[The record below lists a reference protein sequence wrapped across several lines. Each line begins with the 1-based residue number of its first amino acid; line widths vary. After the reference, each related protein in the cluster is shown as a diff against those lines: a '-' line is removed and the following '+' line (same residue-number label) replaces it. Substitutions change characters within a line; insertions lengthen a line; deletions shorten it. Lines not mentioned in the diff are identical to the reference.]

1 MKLDEAKLLIRIPL
15 LKIPD
20 NVLAPAA
27 RNSSNSVLD
36 WLTEPWTQLLTFN
49 YIKILKLPQYNE
61 LCMFLSAPQSMDLG
75 NASFIMRVSH
85 TTF

>member
-1 MKLDEAKLLIRIPL
+1 MKPNLSIRIPL

-49 YIKILKLPQYNE
+49 YIKILKLP
-61 LCMFLSAPQSMDLG
+61 
-75 NASFIMRVSH
+75 
-85 TTF
+85 